1 MFLVK
6 TIANSPLKIV
16 NNRHDAP
23 PIAMIR
29 YSGCRNIPIICYF
42 TEVMVGVTLQRQ
54 ILLILC

>member
-16 NNRHDAP
+16 NNRYDAP

-29 YSGCRNIPIICYF
+29 YLGCRNIPIICYF
-42 TEVMVGVTLQRQ
+42 DFRQ
-54 ILLILC
+54 FARCHRGGEKRQ

>member
-1 MFLVK
+1 MFLVI
-6 TIANSPLKIV
+6 TIANSHLKIV
-16 NNRHDAP
+16 NNSHKAVS
-23 PIAMIR
+23 IAMIR

>member
-23 PIAMIR
+23 PIAAD
-29 YSGCRNIPIICYF
+29 SND
-42 TEVMVGVTLQRQ
+42 
-54 ILLILC
+54 